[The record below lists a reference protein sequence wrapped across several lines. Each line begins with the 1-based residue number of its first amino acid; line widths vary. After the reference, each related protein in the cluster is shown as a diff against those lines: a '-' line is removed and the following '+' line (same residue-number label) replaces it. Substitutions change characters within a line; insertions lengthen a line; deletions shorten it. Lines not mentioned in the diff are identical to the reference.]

1 MGCQWAHPMLGA
13 RGRMEKETFAS
24 HGGRYKKRRDK
35 SIEVSR
41 IESRREWWVLSDAIK
56 RPLRRDL
63 KIDVGCSHQQSLK
76 KPAEHPG
83 LKSHPRRWR
92 RRWEVVR
99 IEGGNLCESVII
111 IVQGWVPMLG
121 VQHYFH
127 VTRSFSILSP
137 NSGT

>member
-13 RGRMEKETFAS
+13 GEEWRRRPLQVMEADTKRG
-24 HGGRYKKRRDK
+24 DK
-35 SIEVSR
+35 SIEVNR
-41 IESRREWWVLSDAIK
+41 IKSRREWWVLSDAIK

-92 RRWEVVR
+92 RRWEFVR